1 MSSVILWSS
10 QYIAAVI
17 VGLVISLRILYK
29 ESKVWVHYL
38 LLLYS
43 LLISAWAVS
52 IYMHRTTPSLE
63 TSELFFDFGVIFLH
77 VAQGIYLCLAFSLR
91 SPKKRYLLVSLPA
104 FATAILYLRFV
115 EPSLIYTSFG
125 WSYSFSWG
133 TLSQIVHSII
143 NILYN
148 LAILLTLYFLYRSAA
163 TPLLKRK
170 LTILLFAFLLFQFV
184 GFSATNLLLVVVADI
199 PPFGG
204 ILHIMTFVAI
214 GYALTIKPKATTT
227 YLLQVS
233 SLSGRYTRFLNNL
246 LDTLPGAALGQKYLL
261 FSQFVKETN
270 IEPYVK
276 YVEDQP
282 IFTEDRPSTIV
293 PIIEK
298 TLNYLQEHK
307 LISLLDSYLPVINA
321 AYANLPAQEAQ
332 KLDEVLLRRAEFLL
346 AGDVLYGVDGGRLMQ
361 KIEVDKSLN
370 NVPDTEA
377 ALRIFKRMLLATFP
391 DFKSVLGSELLNRL
405 LLYDVLKD
413 IEVDAEGYISIAK
426 CLEKHKQDPPIKI
439 ATIFSTFISSTL
451 SQIVDTAPRTAN
463 LIVRKINRVLELNWR
478 KASKLGII
486 STLRTALADLTSEPI
501 TLPFLKEP
509 ITEETLNAST
519 LLLGHPLEE
528 NAGKAILLE
537 FNTQT
542 TLKMILKKLTIEAL
556 AKGYEIFVFTRKGSV
571 VEEALTPLEVNYI
584 YLTLTQHSGSGAG
597 NIYVPIRDPSEI
609 LAALSELNPSN
620 TNLMIFD
627 NLTDL
632 ILTTGFDKAYIFLR
646 HLVELAAETK
656 ITILVGLSADA
667 HSKQEVA
674 ALEALVNL
682 TVNLEKLLKFLER

>member
-1 MSSVILWSS
+1 V
-10 QYIAAVI
+10 V
-17 VGLVISLRILYK
+17 SLRILYK

-115 EPSLIYTSFG
+115 EPRLIYTSFG

-133 TLSQIVHSII
+133 TLSQVVHSII

-163 TPLLKRK
+163 NPLLKRK

-204 ILHIMTFVAI
+204 ILHIMTFVAM
-214 GYALTIKPKATTT
+214 GYALTIKPKATIT
-227 YLLQVS
+227 YLQVS

-261 FSQFVKETN
+261 FSQFVKETD

-282 IFTEDRPSTIV
+282 IFTEDRPPTIV
-293 PIIEK
+293 SIIDK

-307 LISLLDSYLPVINA
+307 LVSLLDPYLPVINA
-321 AYANLPAQEAQ
+321 AYAVLPAQEAQ
-332 KLDEVLLRRAEFLL
+332 KLDEALLRRAEFIL

-377 ALRIFKRMLLATFP
+377 ALRIFKRILLATFP

-405 LLYDVLKD
+405 LLYDVLKE

-426 CLEKHKQDPPIKI
+426 CLEKHKQDPAIKI
-439 ATIFSTFISSTL
+439 TTIFSSFISSTL

-509 ITEETLNAST
+509 ITEETLRAST
-519 LLLGHPLEE
+519 LLLGRPLEE
-528 NAGKAILLE
+528 NAGKTILLK
-537 FNTQT
+537 FT
-542 TLKMILKKLTIEAL
+542 TPTTFALFLKRLAVEAL
-556 AKGYEIFVFTRKGSV
+556 AKGYEIFVFTRIGSV
-571 VEEALTPLEVNYI
+571 VEEALTPLEVKYI
-584 YLTLTQHSGSGAG
+584 YLTLTRRPASEATKS
-597 NIYVPIRDPSEI
+597 YVSIRDPSEM
-609 LAALSELNPSN
+609 LAALSELKPSN
-620 TNLMIFD
+620 TILIIFD

-632 ILTTGFDKAYIFLR
+632 ILTTGFEKAYTFLR

-656 ITILVGLSADA
+656 TTIVVGLSAEA
-667 HSKQEVA
+667 HNKQEVA
-674 ALEALVNL
+674 ALEALANLIVNL
-682 TVNLEKLLKFLER
+682 DKLIKFLER

>member
-1 MSSVILWSS
+1 MSSVILWST
-10 QYIAAVI
+10 QYIATVI
-17 VGLVISLRILYK
+17 VGLVVSLRILYK

-115 EPSLIYTSFG
+115 EPRLIYTSFG

-133 TLSQIVHSII
+133 TLSQVVHSII

-163 TPLLKRK
+163 NPLLKRK

-204 ILHIMTFVAI
+204 ILHIMTFVAM
-214 GYALTIKPKATTT
+214 GYALTIKPKATIT
-227 YLLQVS
+227 YLQVS

-261 FSQFVKETN
+261 FSQFVKETD

-282 IFTEDRPSTIV
+282 IFTEDRPPTIV
-293 PIIEK
+293 SIIDK

-307 LISLLDSYLPVINA
+307 LVSLLDPYLPVINA
-321 AYANLPAQEAQ
+321 AYAVLPAQEAQ
-332 KLDEVLLRRAEFLL
+332 KLDEALLRRAEFIL

-377 ALRIFKRMLLATFP
+377 ALRIFKRILLATFP

-405 LLYDVLKD
+405 LLYDVLKE

-426 CLEKHKQDPPIKI
+426 CLEKHKQDPAIKI
-439 ATIFSTFISSTL
+439 TTIFSSFISSTL

-509 ITEETLNAST
+509 ITEETLRAST
-519 LLLGHPLEE
+519 LLLGRPLEE
-528 NAGKAILLE
+528 NAGKTILLK
-537 FNTQT
+537 FT
-542 TLKMILKKLTIEAL
+542 TPTTFALFLKRLAVEAL
-556 AKGYEIFVFTRKGSV
+556 AKGYEIFVFTRIGSV
-571 VEEALTPLEVNYI
+571 VEEALTPLEVKYI
-584 YLTLTQHSGSGAG
+584 YLTLTRRPASETTKS
-597 NIYVPIRDPSEI
+597 YVSIRDPSEM
-609 LAALSELNPSN
+609 LAALSELKPSN
-620 TNLMIFD
+620 TILIIFD

-632 ILTTGFDKAYIFLR
+632 ILTTGFEKAYTFLR

-656 ITILVGLSADA
+656 TTIVVGLSAEA
-667 HSKQEVA
+667 HNKQEVA
-674 ALEALVNL
+674 ALEALANLIVNL
-682 TVNLEKLLKFLER
+682 DKLIKFLER

>member
-1 MSSVILWSS
+1 MSSVILWST
-10 QYIAAVI
+10 QYIATVI
-17 VGLVISLRILYK
+17 VGLVVSLRILYK

-115 EPSLIYTSFG
+115 EPRLIYTSFG

-133 TLSQIVHSII
+133 TLSQVVHSII

-163 TPLLKRK
+163 NPLLKRK

-204 ILHIMTFVAI
+204 ILHIMTFVAM
-214 GYALTIKPKATTT
+214 GYALTIKPKATIT
-227 YLLQVS
+227 YLQVS

-282 IFTEDRPSTIV
+282 IFTEDRPPTIV
-293 PIIEK
+293 SIIEK

-332 KLDEVLLRRAEFLL
+332 KLDEALLRRAEFIL

-377 ALRIFKRMLLATFP
+377 ALRIFKRILLATFP

-405 LLYDVLKD
+405 LLYDVLKE

-426 CLEKHKQDPPIKI
+426 CLEKHKQDPAIKI
-439 ATIFSTFISSTL
+439 TTIFSSFISSTL

-509 ITEETLNAST
+509 ITEETLRAST
-519 LLLGHPLEE
+519 LLLGRPLEE
-528 NAGKAILLE
+528 NAGKTILLK
-537 FNTQT
+537 FT
-542 TLKMILKKLTIEAL
+542 TPTTFALFLKRLAVEAL
-556 AKGYEIFVFTRKGSV
+556 AKGYEIFVFTRIGSV
-571 VEEALTPLEVNYI
+571 VEEALTPLEVKYI
-584 YLTLTQHSGSGAG
+584 YLTLTRRPASEATKS
-597 NIYVPIRDPSEI
+597 YVSIRDPSEM
-609 LAALSELNPSN
+609 LAALSELKPSN
-620 TNLMIFD
+620 TILIIFD

-632 ILTTGFDKAYIFLR
+632 ILTTGFEKAYTFLR

-656 ITILVGLSADA
+656 TTIVVGLSAEA
-667 HSKQEVA
+667 HNKQEVA
-674 ALEALVNL
+674 ALEALANLIVNL
-682 TVNLEKLLKFLER
+682 DKLIKFLER